1 MCRNERCV
9 EMKGKKMLTINSF
22 TDKSSDEKHKVNQD
36 RFFYSSS
43 SFFGDED
50 ITILVIA
57 DGMGGLSNG
66 ELAAEKGIKSF
77 IDCYYNKIIELYH
90 SVDVY
95 TFSITYKL
103 ELLKEILLDSVIKA
117 NEEVCNNCTP
127 YEEMGTTLSVVCI
140 VRDYAF
146 VLNVGDSP
154 VYLYRNRE
162 EKIELV
168 SKIMTK
174 AEKKVEDGEYS
185 RGSKEYYS
193 DSHLIY
199 CSLGRY
205 ETLTEEDIYIN
216 SIGRLQPGDSI
227 ILGSDGAFGRLNEYD
242 ILEYFEEWE
251 NGGSFLKKMINHA
264 RNQVDD
270 DATAII
276 CEIKG
281 D

>member
-1 MCRNERCV
+1 
-9 EMKGKKMLTINSF
+9 MLTIKSF
-22 TDKSSDEKHKVNQD
+22 TEKSPDAKHKVNQD
-36 RFFYSSS
+36 RLFYSSS
-43 SFFGDED
+43 SFFKDED
-50 ITILVIA
+50 ITLLVIA
-57 DGMGGLSNG
+57 DGMGGLSKG
-66 ELAAEKGIKSF
+66 EIAAEKGIKGF
-77 IDCYYNKIIELYH
+77 IENFYSRIIELYR
-90 SVDVY
+90 SIDMY
-95 TFSITYKL
+95 NFSIAYKL
-103 ELLKEILLDSVIKA
+103 ELLKEILLDSMIKA

-154 VYLYRNRE
+154 VYLYRNRDG
-162 EKIELV
+162 KIKLV

-185 RGSKEYYS
+185 RGSKEYYN

-216 SIGRLQPGDSI
+216 SVGRLQPGDSI

-251 NGGSFLKKMINHA
+251 DGESFLKKMINHA